1 MATIT
6 VGPSGRDYT
15 TVQDAI
21 DAAARGDTIV
31 LDAGVT
37 FTENVNLPYKGAGTD
52 YITIQS
58 SALASLPTAGNRVG
72 PSDASNMPTIRADLS
87 GGEPA
92 ISAFPDTN
100 PPSYYQFIGI
110 QIRRSLNDTSLT
122 QGELVR
128 IGYYGASQDSESE
141 VPHHFIFDRCLLRG
155 EDSYATRCGFY
166 FYAQDSK
173 IINCYIDNIWETG
186 GDNQGIFTA
195 NGGARCLVANNFI
208 EAGSENMMI
217 GEPDPDILGFV
228 PNNWTI
234 EHNHFFK
241 RLAWDGISPART
253 VKNLFEIKSGRDII
267 IRNNIFENNWFE
279 AQAGYAILFTAR
291 SQGTG
296 TAPQTVVEN
305 VTFEYNIIKNVCR
318 GFNIT
323 RTDDSNAIEIT
334 NNITVRNNLWIIA
347 GTPLGDTGRLGIFP
361 DAGNAY
367 TAGPMTDIIFDHN
380 TFITTSNSESY
391 LWIENPDTT
400 VMFENFQFT
409 NNIVACE
416 AAATWSGVRNAAAAT
431 GLSAL
436 NNFAPGPEWTWTGNV
451 TQIGSSNYPSGN
463 EYAANFAAFDFVDSG
478 AENFELDAASP
489 YKGTAPG
496 GLDPGVNWD
505 ELMTRTANVEAGTN
519 YTEGGGGGGGSST
532 GSITIGGGVTIQG
545 EVDFIVS

>member
-6 VGPSGRDYT
+6 VGTGKDYT
-15 TVQDAI
+15 NLQDAI
-21 DAAARGDTIV
+21 DAAERGDILV
-31 LDAGVT
+31 LDAGTT
-37 FTENVNLPYKGAGTD
+37 FVGNFDLPYKGAGTE

-58 SALASLPTAGNRVG
+58 SALASLPAEGNRVS
-72 PSDASNMPTIRADLS
+72 PSDAFNMPTIRANLS
-87 GGEPA
+87 GGEPP
-92 ISAFPDTN
+92 ISAFPATN
-100 PPSYYQFIGI
+100 PPSYYKFIGI
-110 QIRRSLNDTSLT
+110 QIRRSLNNTSLT

-155 EDSYATRCGFY
+155 EDNYATRCGFY

-186 GDNQGIFTA
+186 GDNQAIFTA
-195 NGGARCLVANNFI
+195 NGGERCLVANNFI

-217 GEPDPDILGFV
+217 GEPDPDIIGFV

-241 RLAWDGISPART
+241 RLAWDGISPPRT
-253 VKNLFEIKSGRDII
+253 VKNLFEIKCGRDII

-279 AQAGYAILFTAR
+279 AQAGYAILFTPR

-323 RTDDSNAIEIT
+323 RTDDSNDIQLT
-334 NNITVRNNLWIIA
+334 NNITVSNNLWIIA

-361 DAGNAY
+361 DAGNLHTSGA
-367 TAGPMTDIIFDHN
+367 MSNIIFDHN
-380 TFITTSNSESY
+380 TFITTSNSESF
-391 LWIENPDTT
+391 LWVENPDTP

-409 NNIVACE
+409 NNIIACE
-416 AAATWSGVRNAAAAT
+416 ASSAWSGVRNASNQT
-431 GLSAL
+431 GLTAL
-436 NNFAPGPEWTWTGNV
+436 NQFAPDSQWTWEGNA
-451 TQIGSSNYPSGN
+451 TQIGSSNYPSNN
-463 EYAANFAAFDFVDSG
+463 EYAASFATFDFIDP
-478 AENFELDAASP
+478 ATENYKLSNSSP
-489 YKGTAPG
+489 YKGIAAG
-496 GLDPGVNWD
+496 GLDVGVNWD
-505 ELMTRTANVEAGTN
+505 ELMSRTQNVEAGTN
-519 YTEGGGGGGGSST
+519 YSENGGGSGSPSST
-532 GSITIGGGVTIQG
+532 VVLINSTPISIGSGILTK
-545 EVDFIVS
+545 